1 MTAFPR
7 GNDDHGASVQLWLV
21 IPNVVRNLGG
31 GEISRC
37 ARNDRSELLVTDR
50 SSLVPS
56 GLSVPGCG
64 GMPAFRRG
72 NYDEGA
78 DVQLGLVIPNGVR
91 NIGGGEISRCARN
104 DRSELLVT
112 DRSSWVPSGLRYCGS
127 SRVTVQAAA
136 TTATWTVLRCCRR
149 PGVRRRRSSRSR
161 W

>member
-56 GLSVPGCG
+56 GL
-64 GMPAFRRG
+64 
-72 NYDEGA
+72 
-78 DVQLGLVIPNGVR
+78 
-91 NIGGGEISRCARN
+91 
-104 DRSELLVT
+104 
-112 DRSSWVPSGLRYCGS
+112 RYCVS
-127 SRVTVQAAA
+127 SRVTVQA
-136 TTATWTVLRCCRR
+136 RSEERR
-149 PGVRRRRSSRSR
+149 VGKECVSTCRSR
-161 W
+161 WSPCHYKKKLL

>member
-56 GLSVPGCG
+56 GL
-64 GMPAFRRG
+64 
-72 NYDEGA
+72 
-78 DVQLGLVIPNGVR
+78 
-91 NIGGGEISRCARN
+91 
-104 DRSELLVT
+104 
-112 DRSSWVPSGLRYCGS
+112 RYCVS

-149 PGVRRRRSSRSR
+149 PGVRRQVGRASGRERVCQYV
-161 W
+161 

>member
-56 GLSVPGCG
+56 GL
-64 GMPAFRRG
+64 
-72 NYDEGA
+72 
-78 DVQLGLVIPNGVR
+78 
-91 NIGGGEISRCARN
+91 
-104 DRSELLVT
+104 
-112 DRSSWVPSGLRYCGS
+112 RYCVS

-136 TTATWTVLRCCRR
+136 TDRKSTTSELQSLMRISYAVFCLKKKTQNTKY
-149 PGVRRRRSSRSR
+149 
-161 W
+161 